1 MCDNTALYRAAIYLR
16 LSKEDGD
23 KEESY
28 SISNQ
33 RDLAMD
39 FLRNN
44 SDITLAEEM
53 VDDGYSGSNFN
64 RPAFRKMIDKITKGE
79 INCVIVKDLSRFA
92 RDYIG
97 SGYYL
102 EKLFPLHSVRFISI
116 NDKIDYKIDDSSN
129 TRLIMEIKN
138 VMNDS
143 YIRDISV
150 KIRSQF
156 EIKRRKGEYIGAFT
170 FYGYE
175 KSKED
180 KHKLVVDKKAAEIVK
195 KIFDMRIQGISA
207 VGIADKLNLLCV
219 PSPAEH
225 KKLNGSNFNANL
237 QKKYKAEWSAKTIL
251 RILKNEIYTGTLIQG
266 THTTANYKVK
276 KIIERDRSEWSVI
289 PNNHEA
295 IISQLQFD
303 TVQKL
308 ISRDTRTVPGN
319 SEPYLFSGFVECAD
333 CHCPLI
339 RRNAKYNGKTYIYY
353 MCSTN
358 KIGYGGTS
366 HRIKENAVYSAVLS
380 AINVYCET
388 VSGISERINDISVD
402 EMKTAGA
409 LKIDNA
415 VKEKKEEISDLE
427 RTLGV
432 VENRCKAKLEASDS
446 FDEICDDIKAE
457 IKRLQCEISE
467 LISDKTELENEIR
480 DSLLWVKKLSQN
492 GKITDLNR
500 RTITSLVDKIYVY
513 EDKRIEIRF
522 NFGDKLREL
531 INLYKTNA
539 TEVV

>member
-156 EIKRRKGEYIGAFT
+156 EIKRKKGEYIGAFT
-170 FYGYE
+170 VYGYE

-180 KHKLVVDKKAAEIVK
+180 KHKLVVDEKAAEIVK

-237 QKKYKAEWSAKTIL
+237 QKKYKAEWSAKTVL

-308 ISRDTRTVPGN
+308 IARDTRTAPGN

-333 CHCPLI
+333 CHCSLI
-339 RRNAKYNGKTYIYY
+339 RRTAKYNGKKYIYY

-358 KIGYGGTS
+358 KIGYGCTS

-380 AINVYCET
+380 AINVYCEI
-388 VSGISERINDISVD
+388 VSGISERVDDISID
-402 EMKTAGA
+402 EIKAAGA

-415 VKEKKEEISDLE
+415 VKEKTEEISDLE

-432 VENRCKAKLEASDS
+432 VENRCRTKLEASDS
-446 FDEICDDIKAE
+446 FDEICSDIKAE
-457 IKRLQCEISE
+457 IKRLQDEISE
-467 LISDKTELENEIR
+467 LISDKTELEKEIR
-480 DSLLWVKKLSQN
+480 DGLLWVKKLSQN
-492 GKITDLNR
+492 GKISDLNR
-500 RTITSLVDKIYVY
+500 RTITNLVDKIYVY

-522 NFGDKLREL
+522 NFGDQLREL
-531 INLYKTNA
+531 INLCQANA
-539 TEVV
+539 AEVV

>member
-1 MCDNTALYRAAIYLR
+1 MCDNTALYKAAIYLR

-143 YIRDISV
+143 YVRDISV

-156 EIKRRKGEYIGAFT
+156 EIKRKKGEYIGAFT
-170 FYGYE
+170 VYGYE

-180 KHKLVVDKKAAEIVK
+180 KHKLVVDEKAAEIVK
-195 KIFDMRIQGISA
+195 KIFDMRLQGISA

-237 QKKYKAEWSAKTIL
+237 QKKYKAEWSAKTVL

-308 ISRDTRTVPGN
+308 IARDTRTAPGN

-333 CHCPLI
+333 CHCSLI
-339 RRNAKYNGKTYIYY
+339 RRTAKYNGKKYIYY

-358 KIGYGGTS
+358 KIGYGCTS

-380 AINVYCET
+380 AINVYCEI
-388 VSGISERINDISVD
+388 VSNISERVDDISID
-402 EMKTAGA
+402 EIKAA
-409 LKIDNA
+409 RVLKIDNA
-415 VKEKKEEISDLE
+415 VKEKTEEISDLE

-432 VENRCKAKLEASDS
+432 VENRCRTKLEASDS
-446 FDEICDDIKAE
+446 FDEICSDIKAE
-457 IKRLQCEISE
+457 IKRLQDEISE
-467 LISDKTELENEIR
+467 LISDKTELEKEIR
-480 DSLLWVKKLSQN
+480 DGLLWVKKLSQS
-492 GKITDLNR
+492 GKISDLNR
-500 RTITSLVDKIYVY
+500 RTITNLVDKIYVY

-522 NFGDKLREL
+522 NFGDQLREL
-531 INLYKTNA
+531 INLCKANA
-539 TEVV
+539 AEVV